1 MAALAVEVFEDC
13 APAAPEVVGEA
24 VDGEPLAEDVD
35 AVGDPEL
42 ALPVEGDPP
51 ELLIE
56 LEADGV
62 EADAADGELAVLTPP
77 LEVVG
82 EVAVAGW
89 GGVTADR
96 GPWGFAFAASSGAS
110 FGPTLLDASTT
121 LGDVSRTGP
130 K

>member
-1 MAALAVEVFEDC
+1 MAALAVEAFEDC

-56 LEADGV
+56 LEADGEPDEV
-62 EADAADGELAVLTPP
+62 PGLLMPP
-77 LEVVG
+77 LVGLAAEVG
-82 EVAVAGW
+82 G
-89 GGVTADR
+89 GGVE
-96 GPWGFAFAASSGAS
+96 S
-110 FGPTLLDASTT
+110 PTGGGDA
-121 LGDVSRTGP
+121 LP
-130 K
+130 KGMC